1 MKGPLSFGRGR
12 CDWSG
17 RSPRIN
23 AQDEGRKSEQL
34 LLIFPTLVPGTNDL
48 PELGNINAE
57 RHNKA
62 DKRSTTGRGSS
73 NWFEQLPATGGRSQ
87 SAGWSEGRDRKESSQ
102 PVFLFNAFI
111 ADDCLGMRHEAT
123 KGKSCTTVMNAGPH
137 S

>member
-17 RSPRIN
+17 RSLRIN

-73 NWFEQLPATGGRSQ
+73 NWFEQLPAT
-87 SAGWSEGRDRKESSQ
+87 AGAPSLLDGQ
-102 PVFLFNAFI
+102 
-111 ADDCLGMRHEAT
+111 
-123 KGKSCTTVMNAGPH
+123 KGAIEKNLRNPYSCSMHSLRTTV
-137 S
+137 